1 MGTAIYIVTKKKV
14 KGLDAFVNGK
24 AVGRLEDELLD
35 KVCSDA
41 GVASLMDFISQD
53 PDELSEFLDGEG
65 VEGDES
71 GEFPAEEWFTP
82 EEGLAVVR
90 GLSIHLIA
98 NPEALPDSA
107 SVLEDLK
114 EYEELLAKLAEKKV
128 KWHFA
133 VDF

>member
-24 AVGRLEDELLD
+24 AVGRLDDELLD
-35 KVCSDA
+35 KVCTDA
-41 GVASLMDFISQD
+41 GVASLMGFVSQD
-53 PDELSEFLDGEG
+53 PDEISEFLDGEG
-65 VEGDES
+65 IEADGG

-82 EEGLAVVR
+82 EEGLTTVR
-90 GLSIHLIA
+90 GLSTYLTA
-98 NPEALPDSA
+98 NPQALPDSA

-114 EYEELLAKLAEKKV
+114 EYEELLVKLAEKKV

-133 VDF
+133 VDY